1 MQSDLGDC
9 FSEIKKHLMQET
21 KVCFI
26 GTPCQ
31 VYGLKSYLRK
41 EYDNLVTVDLVCHGT
56 PSPKLWKKYL
66 DEQKDKYHQ
75 EAFKFVQ
82 ESWQLDNPGK
92 KIADNTDFSLGEYGF
107 GAALRYL
114 NTSYAG
120 TERQAV
126 WNKFLEISPG
136 LSPDDKRKT
145 LKKLIDEQIVKDLS
159 IPRFADE
166 QAARQAFNQGEFNEN
181 DTILVNGI
189 KMKLKEKSD
198 D

>member
-1 MQSDLGDC
+1 M
-9 FSEIKKHLMQET
+9 
-21 KVCFI
+21 
-26 GTPCQ
+26 
-31 VYGLKSYLRK
+31 
-41 EYDNLVTVDLVCHGT
+41 
-56 PSPKLWKKYL
+56 
-66 DEQKDKYHQ
+66 
-75 EAFKFVQ
+75 
-82 ESWQLDNPGK
+82 
-92 KIADNTDFSLGEYGF
+92 
-107 GAALRYL
+107 
-114 NTSYAG
+114 
-120 TERQAV
+120 
-126 WNKFLEISPG
+126 EISPG